1 MPRAPL
7 PLGGW
12 GLIRTT
18 QDLRKPSGSKRFRAI
33 AKYRAFDGRTRQV
46 EASGRTKTAAEQNL
60 RRILQSRAL
69 AGRQG
74 ELTGMTRF
82 ADASRVWL
90 DQQAA
95 LVEQN
100 RRSPGTVDT
109 YRRQL
114 RNHVLPAM
122 GELRLA
128 EVTTPVVDRVL
139 ETIRKKVSGATA
151 KTCRTVISGVMAAA
165 VRQGAVVVNP
175 VREVQGIDARPKK
188 PPRALTAEE
197 RMALVERLAADPHAR
212 RHDLP
217 DLVAF
222 MLATGARIGEA
233 LATVWS
239 DVNLDAGTVSI
250 TSTLV
255 RVKGEGLLRKATKT
269 RAGERVLA
277 LPVSAVE
284 LLRTRFMSG
293 ARLEQPVFPDV
304 NGGFRDPANVRRALR
319 RARGEGDLSW
329 ITSHTFRKT
338 AATILDEAALPARL
352 IADQLGHA
360 RPSMTQD
367 VYLARRAVSD
377 AAARALDEALGPAL
391 DPNRKPPRA

>member
-1 MPRAPL
+1 MA
-7 PLGGW
+7 
-12 GLIRTT
+12 T
-18 QDLRKPSGSKRFRAI
+18 
-33 AKYRAFDGRTRQV
+33 YRAFDGRTRQV
-46 EASGRTKTAAEQNL
+46 EASGRSKTAAEQNL

-82 ADASRVWL
+82 ADASKVWL
-90 DQQAA
+90 DQQVG

-128 EVTTPVVDRVL
+128 EVTTPLVDRVL
-139 ETIRKKVSGATA
+139 ETIRKKVSGTTA
-151 KTCRTVISGVMAAA
+151 KTSRTVISGVMAAA
-165 VRQGAVVVNP
+165 VRQGAVMVNP
-175 VREVQGIDARPKK
+175 VREVQDIDARPKK

-197 RMALVERLAADPHAR
+197 RIVLLEQLVADPYAR

-233 LATVWS
+233 LATIWT

-255 RVKGEGLLRKATKT
+255 RVKGEGLLRKGTKS
-269 RAGERVLA
+269 RAGERVLT
-277 LPVSAVE
+277 LPVGAVE
-284 LLRTRFMSG
+284 LLRTRYMSG

-304 NGGFRDPANVRRALR
+304 NGNFRDPSNVRRALR
-319 RARGEGDLSW
+319 RARGQGDLAW

-367 VYLARRAVSD
+367 VYLARRAVND
-377 AAARALDEALGPAL
+377 AAARALNEALGPAL
-391 DPNRKPPRA
+391 DHDRNLPGREKHGKSMASAEMRIRPEAP